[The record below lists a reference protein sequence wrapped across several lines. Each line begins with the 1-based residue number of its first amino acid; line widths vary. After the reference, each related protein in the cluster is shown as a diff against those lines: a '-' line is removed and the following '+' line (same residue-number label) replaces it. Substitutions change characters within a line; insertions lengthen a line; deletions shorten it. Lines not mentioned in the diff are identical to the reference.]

1 MLFCTGSSREST
13 SILKHQRK
21 STQEQDG
28 AVLTALHHI
37 KQLAAQIQVSLG
49 RGDLEEFARLLH
61 ASSQE
66 KRRLAPGL
74 STGWSDTAYAPAP
87 EKGAVRRKITAAF
100 APSFPPPSAHTHT
113 PQPPPRA
120 LP

>member
-37 KQLAAQIQVSLG
+37 KQLAAQIQVSLE

-61 ASSQE
+61 ASWQE

-74 STGWSDTAYAPAP
+74 STGFIDACY
-87 EKGAVRRKITAAF
+87 
-100 APSFPPPSAHTHT
+100 
-113 PQPPPRA
+113 A
-120 LP
+120 LPLEKRAVGGTITCPPA